1 MSQSTFLKAK
11 VHRATVT
18 YADLDYQGSLTLDT
32 DLMSAA
38 GLLPFE
44 RIEVYNCTNGER
56 FATYLIPGE
65 AGSGVVGINGAAAWK
80 ASNGDIV
87 IIAAYATIDEREI
100 PDHTVRLVFVDVEN
114 RMKECRTERV
124 VPAQDSRAPRALATS
139 AAL

>member
-32 DLMSAA
+32 ELMSAA

-65 AGSGVVGINGAAAWK
+65 AGSGVVGVNGAAAWK
-80 ASNGDIV
+80 ASKGDTV

-100 PDHTVRLVFVDVEN
+100 PDHTVRLVFVDGEN
-114 RMKECRTERV
+114 RVMERRIERV
-124 VPAQDSRAPRALATS
+124 IPGHGTGDETELTTS